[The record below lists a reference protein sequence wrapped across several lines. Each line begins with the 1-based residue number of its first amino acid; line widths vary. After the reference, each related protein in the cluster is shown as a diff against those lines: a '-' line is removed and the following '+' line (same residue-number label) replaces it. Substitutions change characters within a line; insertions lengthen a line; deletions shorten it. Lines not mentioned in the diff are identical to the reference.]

1 MIPRSVDAAGHHA
14 RRSPRLERPAPTRS
28 WRTASPS
35 TSPRQ
40 PCAPNSSS
48 GAATHPTTGSMAA
61 EVDRKDS
68 DDAVRVCVGTHSIRR
83 VVLVVDPTGSGDL
96 VMDPAGPAVVGTT
109 VPALHRTAGAH
120 LRRSRRSAGDVIPEM
135 LRADEAHP
143 VGQ

>member
-1 MIPRSVDAAGHHA
+1 VIPPGGDAPAHHP
-14 RRSPRLERPAPTRS
+14 RRSPRLERPAPTPS

-68 DDAVRVCVGTHSIRR
+68 DDAVRVPFGTRSICR

-109 VPALHRTAGAH
+109 VPAPHLTA
-120 LRRSRRSAGDVIPEM
+120 
-135 LRADEAHP
+135 
-143 VGQ
+143 